1 MIDQILD
8 AREQRAFHV
17 RDALKKSPLVLL
29 IKANTPGLNKN
40 IWLSKYLVLLFRKLL
55 EHTCEPCESSFY
67 ESMDGP
73 YVIIHLPEDDVMSI
87 KHFLMHIEETHPLG
101 RFIDL
106 DLFNEPFKSISRM
119 DIEAPLRTCMLCDK
133 PAIECMRNQNHSLID
148 IKNHIQT
155 KTIQYLLNDIK
166 KQCDLAILTELELED
181 KFGLVTK
188 TSSGSHS
195 DMNYQ
200 LMLAAKNAI
209 LDDLV
214 DVFKLGLES
223 DDLDGLFA
231 SAKEIGIKA
240 EQHMLD
246 ATKGINCY
254 KGLITVLGFA
264 CLSSGYALSHQKDF
278 HSIFDDIKILS
289 KDLLDDFRKPSHTFG
304 IKAHLSYQIQGIRGE
319 LSKGLPS
326 VFQILNQYQGLSKD
340 DPTTLRKALK
350 DLILKTEDTVFLKR
364 SKSIKTY
371 ENIKHELSLL
381 DMDNL
386 NSISKFTNK
395 MIDQHISFG
404 GAADLLVTSIFLQNI
419 KHLYQ

>member
-8 AREQRAFHV
+8 AREQRAFQV
-17 RDALKKSPLVLL
+17 RDALNKSPLVLL

-106 DLFNEPFKSISRM
+106 DLFNEPFKSISRV
-119 DIEAPLRTCMLCDK
+119 DIDAPLRTCMLCDK
-133 PAIECMRNQNHSLID
+133 SAIECMRNQNHSLID

-200 LMLAAKNAI
+200 LMLTAKNAI

-223 DDLDGLFA
+223 DDLDKLFA
-231 SAKEIGIKA
+231 FAKEIGIRA
-240 EQHMLD
+240 EHHMLD

-278 HSIFDDIKILS
+278 LNIFNNIKILS
-289 KDLLDDFRKPSHTFG
+289 KDLLEDFDKSKDTFG
-304 IKAHLSYQIQGIRGE
+304 VKAHQKYQIKGIRGE
-319 LSKGLPS
+319 LSNGLPS
-326 VFQILNQYQGLSKD
+326 ILQILEKYDYLSLD
-340 DPTTLRKALK
+340 DPMTLRKALK

-364 SKSIKTY
+364 SGSLKTY

-381 DMDNL
+381 NMDDIT
-386 NSISKFTNK
+386 SIRSFTQK
-395 MIDQHISFG
+395 MINQHISFG